1 MSYSPTSGLSTNL
14 PQTQAVFYDRNF
26 IDNLK
31 MQLPWYRCV
40 ERRELP
46 PQSGNT
52 HRLYMYAPGLG
63 YGQASGSVP
72 ADLTIGNGEQFPAAQ
87 TTFST
92 SQASEGTVGT
102 GLIPVVLTDYA
113 VIGQYCDYVNVSDY
127 ALATSIDPALE
138 NLEKELAYRLAG
150 TISSLV
156 RTQANAAGVVDATV
170 YSGSKTTGTVLTIQD
185 PIKAVQELRQRS
197 VMPFTENKFV
207 GTISPLAVG
216 DMLVSTG
223 YNSLVDIYK
232 HTKEGLDKLLELPGG
247 NGKDDEVQVL
257 DFSGFKF
264 YETPFV
270 TQTASYQSGSA
281 TAYRTTLFGHQAV
294 IGISLGVKEN
304 SQIGDGEWSN
314 MKLWIMKPEGPS
326 TADPTHVV
334 GGFTSYNVKL
344 VFTLPPDLV
353 MRLRYIDATSGLS

>member
-1 MSYSPTSGLSTNL
+1 
-14 PQTQAVFYDRNF
+14 
-26 IDNLK
+26 
-31 MQLPWYRCV
+31 
-40 ERRELP
+40 
-46 PQSGNT
+46 
-52 HRLYMYAPGLG
+52 MYAAGLG
-63 YGQASGSVP
+63 IGQAAGSVP
-72 ADLTIGNGEQFPAAQ
+72 ADLTIGNGEQFTSNQ

-102 GLIPVVLTDYA
+102 GLIPCVLTDYA
-113 VIGQYCDYVNVSDY
+113 VIGQYCDFCGVSDY
-127 ALATSIDPALE
+127 ALAVAIDPALE
-138 NLEKELAYRLAG
+138 NLEREMAYRLAG

-156 RTQANAAGVVDATV
+156 RTQANAAGVIDASV
-170 YSGSKTTGTVLTIQD
+170 YSGSKTTGTVLTIAD

-197 VMPFTENKFV
+197 VAPFTENKFV
-207 GTISPLAVG
+207 GVITPLSVG
-216 DMLVSTG
+216 DILVSTG

-247 NGKDDEVQVL
+247 NGKDDDVQVL

-264 YETPFV
+264 YESPYCTE
-270 TQTASYQSGSA
+270 TASYQSGAA

-314 MKLWIMKPEGPS
+314 MKLWLMKPEGPS
-326 TADPTHVV
+326 VADPTHVV
-334 GGFTSYNVKL
+334 GGFTSYNVKM
-344 VFTLPPDLV
+344 VDTLPPDLV

>member
-156 RTQANAAGVVDATV
+156 RTQANAAGV
-170 YSGSKTTGTVLTIQD
+170 
-185 PIKAVQELRQRS
+185 
-197 VMPFTENKFV
+197 
-207 GTISPLAVG
+207 
-216 DMLVSTG
+216 
-223 YNSLVDIYK
+223 
-232 HTKEGLDKLLELPGG
+232 
-247 NGKDDEVQVL
+247 
-257 DFSGFKF
+257 
-264 YETPFV
+264 
-270 TQTASYQSGSA
+270 
-281 TAYRTTLFGHQAV
+281 
-294 IGISLGVKEN
+294 
-304 SQIGDGEWSN
+304 
-314 MKLWIMKPEGPS
+314 
-326 TADPTHVV
+326 
-334 GGFTSYNVKL
+334 
-344 VFTLPPDLV
+344 
-353 MRLRYIDATSGLS
+353 ID